1 MPITIRLTEDELL
14 QRVRLTRC
22 MEPPAESDTVII
34 REDAPV
40 ADLWL
45 KATLRMR
52 YEKMMT
58 ADDPSALPLTDCTAT
73 ATVEASPGDRTRCEL
88 YLPPSAVRAVSVR
101 LRGWLA
107 DAKIVPPD
115 SEEAADQTSE
125 YGRAGRC
132 RPIAVDHGDG
142 HLTLYG
148 GFDGATPTAER
159 ITAVALPPEGE
170 YLLTP
175 AMLHS
180 LAGCEC

>member
-14 QRVRLTRC
+14 QRVRLARC
-22 MEPPAESDTVII
+22 MEPPAESDTIII

-88 YLPPSAVRAVSVR
+88 YLPPRAVRAVSVR

-107 DAKIVPPD
+107 DAKTVPPD

-148 GFDGATPTAER
+148 GFEGATPAAER
-159 ITAVALPPEGE
+159 IMAVALPPEGE
-170 YLLTP
+170 YILTP